1 MAWHQCHCGLSGVS
15 AQAPEISPLVFLC
28 TVRSLRVLLWWGMV
42 AALCR
47 RHSCE
52 PSQSAEKP
60 KKISNSLEF
69 GVSFQTP
76 KQWIQSI
83 LNGPNL
89 RTGDRFLIL
98 PWALGLLGT
107 ALGWEEKCFLM
118 AQTGISYQMEDGT
131 HWTLYESLTHQL
143 IAALGADA
151 LLGSL
156 PYTS

>member
-1 MAWHQCHCGLSGVS
+1 M
-15 AQAPEISPLVFLC
+15 
-28 TVRSLRVLLWWGMV
+28 
-42 AALCR
+42 
-47 RHSCE
+47 
-52 PSQSAEKP
+52 
-60 KKISNSLEF
+60 
-69 GVSFQTP
+69 
-76 KQWIQSI
+76 
-83 LNGPNL
+83 
-89 RTGDRFLIL
+89 IL